1 MDFVRIANFNNQ
13 FEAETV
19 AHLLDG
25 EDIPYNIHSNEALFG
40 EGGVGPY
47 VFLSVAGDQ
56 EEKARA
62 ILASVSGDGTEN
74 I

>member
-13 FEAETV
+13 LEAETV

-40 EGGVGPY
+40 EGGVGQY
-47 VFLSVAGDQ
+47 VFLSVPQ
-56 EEKARA
+56 EQEAKARSIISSA
-62 ILASVSGDGTEN
+62 TGGEAEN
-74 I
+74 V

>member
-13 FEAETV
+13 FEAETA

-25 EDIPYNIHSNEALFG
+25 EEIPYNIHSNEALFG
-40 EGGVGPY
+40 EGGVGQY
-47 VFLSVAGDQ
+47 VFLSVASEM

-62 ILASVSGDGTEN
+62 IMASVSGGGAEN
-74 I
+74 V